1 MSKITASSTL
11 FTPNLVAEMFNKI
24 KGHSSLA
31 KLSGASPMP
40 FAGIDTFIFSM
51 DGEASIVGEGGNKP
65 AGEAAF
71 ENVTIKPIK
80 FVYQHRVTDEFSK
93 LSNEKQ
99 LPYLEAFSDGFAKK
113 IARAL
118 DIAAIHGVNPYDG
131 AVSGTVGNNCFDK
144 AVTLKTAFT
153 AGFADDNIDAAAA
166 LIQTAGGDI
175 SGIAMSP
182 AFGAAL
188 GAMKTADSHL
198 PIYPEFRFGAN
209 PASFGG
215 MTSDIN
221 NTVSFGSSTDRAIVG
236 DFANAFKWGY
246 AENIPLEIIE
256 YGDPDGQGDLKRTN
270 QIVLRSEA
278 YIGWGILN
286 KNSFAIIAETASGS
300 GSQSGSG
307 TDSATG
313 KNT

>member
-1 MSKITASSTL
+1 MSKITTSSTL
-11 FTPNLVAEMFNKI
+11 FKPELVTQMFNKV

-31 KLSGASPMP
+31 KLSGAVPMP
-40 FAGIDTFIFSM
+40 FAGVDTFIFSM

-80 FVYQHRVTDEFSK
+80 FVYQHRVTDEFTK
-93 LSNEKQ
+93 LSEEKQ

-118 DIAAIHGVNPYDG
+118 DIAAIHDVNPYDG
-131 AVSGTVGNNCFDK
+131 AASATVGNNCFDK
-144 AVTLKTAFT
+144 AVTLTATFST
-153 AGFADDNIDAAAA
+153 SAPDDNIDSAVA
-166 LIQTAGGDI
+166 LIQTADGDI

-198 PIYPEFRFGAN
+198 PMYPEFRFGAN

-215 MTSDIN
+215 MASDVN
-221 NTVSFGSSTDRAIVG
+221 NTVSFGNSLDRAIVG

-246 AENIPLEIIE
+246 SENIPLEIIE

-286 KNSFAIIAETASGS
+286 KNSFAIIAAAA
-300 GSQSGSG
+300 SQSNSE
-307 TDSATG
+307 TG
-313 KNT
+313 KIT

>member
-11 FTPNLVAEMFNKI
+11 FKPELVTDLFNKV

-31 KLSGASPMP
+31 KLSGVTPIP

-65 AGEAAF
+65 AGEADF
-71 ENVTIKPIK
+71 EPVTIKPIK
-80 FVYQHRVTDEFSK
+80 FVYQHRVTDEFVH
-93 LSNEKQ
+93 LAEEKQ
-99 LPYLEAFSDGFAKK
+99 LPYLEAFSEGFAKK

-118 DIAAIHGVNPYDG
+118 DIAAMHGVNPYDG
-131 AVSGTVGNNCFDK
+131 AASATVGNNCFDK
-144 AVTLKTAFT
+144 AVTLKITFAAT
-153 AGFADDNIDAAAA
+153 LADDNIDAAAA
-166 LIQTAGGDI
+166 LIQDADGDI

-182 AFGAAL
+182 KFGAAL
-188 GAMKTADSHL
+188 GTMKAADSHL

-209 PASFGG
+209 PPTFGG
-215 MTSDIN
+215 MASDVN
-221 NTVSFGSSTDRAIVG
+221 NTVSFGGSTDRAIVG

-246 AENIPLEIIE
+246 SENIPLEIIE

-286 KNSFAIIAETASGS
+286 KNSFAIIAAPDSD
-300 GSQSGSG
+300 SQSGSG
-307 TDSATG
+307 TNSETG

>member
-1 MSKITASSTL
+1 MSKTTTSSTL
-11 FTPNLVAEMFNKI
+11 FKPELVTEMFNKV

-31 KLSGASPMP
+31 KLSGAKPMP

-65 AGEAAF
+65 AGEASF
-71 ENVTIKPIK
+71 EPVIIKPIK
-80 FVYQHRVTDEFSK
+80 FVYQHRVTDEFVH
-93 LSNEKQ
+93 LSEEKQ

-131 AVSGTVGNNCFDK
+131 ENSETVGNNCFDK
-144 AVTLKTAFT
+144 VVTLKTAFT
-153 AGFADDNIDAAAA
+153 AQFADDNIDAAVA
-166 LIQTAGGDI
+166 LIQGKNGDV

-182 AFGAAL
+182 TFGAAL
-188 GAMKTADSHL
+188 GSMKAADSRL

-215 MTSDIN
+215 MASDVN
-221 NTVSFGSSTDRAIVG
+221 NTVSFGSSPDRAIIG

-246 AENIPLEIIE
+246 SGNIPLEIIE

-278 YIGWGILN
+278 YIGWGILD
-286 KNSFAIIAETASGS
+286 KNSFAIIVEG
-300 GSQSGSG
+300 GE
-307 TDSATG
+307 
-313 KNT
+313 